1 MALVLFSS
9 APFHSRVGCK
19 RGSWCP
25 CGRSNNS
32 DLCHFLML
40 ESQRNYDIEVRG
52 RSPCCQFLG
61 GRAGWRSGNPASK
74 SFCFRSLNVVV
85 MARCYKTFGHQP
97 PHPQINAPSASF
109 LAV

>member
-9 APFHSRVGCK
+9 APFHSCVGCK

-40 ESQRNYDIEVRG
+40 KSQRNYDIDVRG

-74 SFCFRSLNVVV
+74 SFLFSVPKRRCRGEMLQNVWSL
-85 MARCYKTFGHQP
+85 
-97 PHPQINAPSASF
+97 ASTSSN
-109 LAV
+109 